1 MAGIRHSGKLPKLWE
16 CIGRLD
22 ETSQAAY
29 VKPAALG
36 RVFPDLAL
44 FGISQFRSTRLQRYT
59 TWNSHENPAEGG
71 RLHVHWACTLKLA
84 RAMSSHPLSTIS
96 EMMEQYA
103 ADAVRLAPQFGV
115 ALDYSES
122 SLEALEHILDQ
133 LAGKRPISEAEPRS
147 EDTMQKELDSV
158 SRIWGGYFGE
168 TIRRLWGGEWGVE
181 TYPGT
186 IAPVIS
192 VDIGGAKLFPVM
204 KIYRRLTKG
213 QDENVWRFYQMVR
226 ERVSKGRKQ

>member
-1 MAGIRHSGKLPKLWE
+1 M
-16 CIGRLD
+16 
-22 ETSQAAY
+22 
-29 VKPAALG
+29 
-36 RVFPDLAL
+36 
-44 FGISQFRSTRLQRYT
+44 ST
-59 TWNSHENPAEGG
+59 
-71 RLHVHWACTLKLA
+71 
-84 RAMSSHPLSTIS
+84 HPLNTIAD
-96 EMMEQYA
+96 MMEQYA
-103 ADAVRLAPQFGV
+103 ADAVRLAPEFGV

-122 SLEALEHILDQ
+122 SLEALERILDQ
-133 LAGKRPISEAEPRS
+133 LADKVQSSEAEPRS
-147 EDTMQKELDSV
+147 EDSMQKELDSV

-213 QDENVWRFYQMVR
+213 EDENVWSFYQMVR
-226 ERVSKGRKQ
+226 ARVSGVKKQ